1 MPNINP
7 IIPETITVH
16 LGAPGA
22 AAPNVT
28 VPFIDYVK
36 NVASSEIYP
45 TWPESA
51 IRANMYA
58 QISFALNRIYT
69 EYYRSRGYDFDI
81 TNSTAYDQYF
91 INGRTIFDN
100 IDRIADDIFNSYVV
114 KGDSIEPYFTQ
125 YCNGTTVTCSGLS
138 QWGTVPL
145 AEDGLLP
152 YQILQYY
159 YGDDIRV
166 VSNVPTGNV
175 SESYPG
181 SPLSIGS
188 IGNDTKNVQLRLN
201 RISRNYPAIPKIY
214 PVDGIYTVETAD
226 AVKAFQRIFNLAPDG
241 VVGPATW
248 YQIIRIFNAVKRL
261 NELNS
266 EGLKISDI
274 STAFPQTLQQGQ
286 QSLAVQTLQYLLAYI
301 AVYVNEV
308 PPIPITGYFGE
319 QTKNAVMAFQQAYG
333 LDIDGI
339 VGPLTWDAI
348 YDVYRGII
356 ESQPPSSFN
365 NTAVPFPGNFLVRG
379 SSGED
384 VRLLQEYLNTLAA
397 VQPEITPFSVTGY
410 FGDATQQAVITAQE
424 IFGIEPNG
432 VVGPI
437 TWSAIATEAS
447 NIREGNL
454 RSVGQ
459 YAGNYQ

>member
-226 AVKAFQRIFNLAPDG
+226 AVKAFQRIFNLTPDG

-319 QTKNAVMAFQQAYG
+319 QTKNAVIAFQQAYG

>member
-226 AVKAFQRIFNLAPDG
+226 AVKAFQRIFNLTPDG